1 MLVVGFI
8 AGEFTREEL
17 IDAMVNEWIVDCY
30 CAPEE
35 GDPTPDQMRKEYQ
48 AMSDSDLLEK
58 LNFDDEYTIFD
69 YMDQYRVIADGYL
82 SAFNKS
88 VDDLQGC
95 SDSERS
101 FVEHVASLINKHQK
115 GDI

>member
-1 MLVVGFI
+1 M
-8 AGEFTREEL
+8 
-17 IDAMVNEWIVDCY
+17 N
-30 CAPEE
+30 
-35 GDPTPDQMRKEYQ
+35 
-48 AMSDSDLLEK
+48 
-58 LNFDDEYTIFD
+58 
-69 YMDQYRVIADGYL
+69 QYRVIADGYF

-88 VDDLQGC
+88 VDDLLGC